1 MLRNLF
7 YAVLLSCFFSAYS
20 FAQNGNGYDL
30 KLLQPAGANGF
41 TFEDESIKISFPL
54 STHLSFTL
62 TNKTKAA
69 LQIDWKNA
77 SFTDVNGQ
85 PQKIIHEDVRNAAK
99 VDAQPIS
106 EVIANGS
113 LTDTIVPVG
122 FITHQ
127 ADSDSWLLRKL
138 FQGGIENYVGKQ
150 FTLRLP
156 LKVGGQEKEYLF
168 TFTVESAK

>member
-1 MLRNLF
+1 MFKRLC
-7 YAVLLSCFFSAYS
+7 YAVLLCCLFSAFTS
-20 FAQNGNGYDL
+20 AQNGKGYDL

-62 TNKTKAA
+62 TNKTKTA
-69 LQIDWKNA
+69 LLIDWKNA

-99 VDAQPIS
+99 VDAQPVS
-106 EVIANGS
+106 EVVANGS

-122 FITHQ
+122 FITQ
-127 ADSDSWLLRKL
+127 GDSDSWMLRRL
-138 FQGGIENYVGKQ
+138 FHGGIENYVGKQ
-150 FTLRLP
+150 FSLRLP
-156 LKVGGQEKEYLF
+156 LKVGDQEKEYNF